1 MKTEPETKMRAM
13 QPYETLDAVPAPLLD
28 IRDLRVSFDTPHGL
42 VKAVGGVSWS
52 LSPGETLGIIGPNG
66 SGKST
71 IFNTISGLLKPKAG
85 TIEFEGERID
95 REPSHKIVGR
105 GLSHILERRRV
116 FPYLSVKQNLWLG
129 GYNPQAKAHRD
140 DTLEE
145 VYGLFPRLR
154 ERKDQLAHSL
164 SGGEQQMVAI
174 GRAVMARPRLL
185 LLDEPSGG
193 LAPQFINEIGTII
206 QALKDD
212 GATMLMVEQ
221 NLALAFKVADRFII
235 LRDGV
240 VSDGGFV
247 KSLEGNH
254 DEIVR
259 TIYL

>member
-1 MKTEPETKMRAM
+1 LATHKALLSIDGLHVSYGTK
-13 QPYETLDAVPAPLLD
+13 EVLHGIDFSISEGEVVAV
-28 IRDLRVSFDTPHGL
+28 
-42 VKAVGGVSWS
+42 
-52 LSPGETLGIIGPNG
+52 LGANG

-71 IFNTISGLLKPKAG
+71 SLNTISGFVAPSAG
-85 TIEFEGERID
+85 RIFFDGADITGHPAHKIYRHGVIQVSQARDLFPGLTVEHNLRLGATIRNRD
-95 REPSHKIVGR
+95 REEEY
-105 GLSHILERRRV
+105 LERV
-116 FPYLSVKQNLWLG
+116 FNY
-129 GYNPQAKAHRD
+129 
-140 DTLEE
+140 
-145 VYGLFPRLR
+145 FPRLSQR
-154 ERKDQLAHSL
+154 RGQLAGTL

-174 GRAVMARPRLL
+174 GRAVMAKPRLL

>member
-1 MKTEPETKMRAM
+1 MASPEALLSIEGLHVSYGTK
-13 QPYETLDAVPAPLLD
+13 EIL
-28 IRDLRVSFDTPHGL
+28 HGI
-42 VKAVGGVSWS
+42 GYGVSE
-52 LSPGETLGIIGPNG
+52 GEVVAVLGANG

-71 IFNTISGLLKPKAG
+71 SLNAISGFVAPTSGSIVFDGAEITAMPAHRIFRLGVVQVSQSRDLFPDLSVEDNLRLGATVRNRRG
-85 TIEFEGERID
+85 AQEQLERVF
-95 REPSHKIVGR
+95 RYFPR
-105 GLSHILERRRV
+105 LSERRR
-116 FPYLSVKQNLWLG
+116 Q
-129 GYNPQAKAHRD
+129 QTR
-140 DTLEE
+140 T
-145 VYGLFPRLR
+145 
-154 ERKDQLAHSL
+154 L

-193 LAPQFINEIGTII
+193 LAPQFINEIGNII

-235 LRDGV
+235 LRDGR

-247 KSLEGNH
+247 KSLEGSI
-254 DEIVR
+254 DDIVR

>member
-1 MKTEPETKMRAM
+1 MSESLLSVEGLHVSYGTKEVLRGID
-13 QPYETLDAVPAPLLD
+13 YEVSEREVVAV
-28 IRDLRVSFDTPHGL
+28 
-42 VKAVGGVSWS
+42 
-52 LSPGETLGIIGPNG
+52 LGANG

-71 IFNTISGLLKPKAG
+71 SLNTISGFVAALAG
-85 TIEFEGERID
+85 KVVFDGVDITNM
-95 REPSHKIVGR
+95 PAHKIYRLGVIQVSQSRDLFPFLTVEHNLRLGGVIR
-105 GLSHILERRRV
+105 NRAEIEMQLEKVFTYFPRLKERRR
-116 FPYLSVKQNLWLG
+116 
-129 GYNPQAKAHRD
+129 
-140 DTLEE
+140 
-145 VYGLFPRLR
+145 
-154 ERKDQLAHSL
+154 QLAQTL

-174 GRAVMARPRLL
+174 GRAVMAKPRLL

-235 LRDGV
+235 LRDGT

-247 KSLEGNH
+247 KAMEGSQ
-254 DEIVR
+254 DDIVR

>member
-1 MKTEPETKMRAM
+1 MDTHNEVLSVSGLHVSYGTKEVLRGID
-13 QPYETLDAVPAPLLD
+13 YNISEREVVAV
-28 IRDLRVSFDTPHGL
+28 
-42 VKAVGGVSWS
+42 
-52 LSPGETLGIIGPNG
+52 LGANG

-71 IFNTISGLLKPKAG
+71 SLNAISGFVGASSGRIVFNG
-85 TIEFEGERID
+85 TDITELAA
-95 REPSHKIVGR
+95 HKIFRLGVIQVSQAR
-105 GLSHILERRRV
+105 DLFPGLTVEHNLRLGAAVRNREEIEQRLEVV
-116 FPYLSVKQNLWLG
+116 FNY
-129 GYNPQAKAHRD
+129 
-140 DTLEE
+140 
-145 VYGLFPRLR
+145 FPRLS
-154 ERKDQLAHSL
+154 ERRNQQARSL

-174 GRAVMARPRLL
+174 GRAVMANPKLL

-193 LAPQFINEIGTII
+193 LAPQFINEIGDIV

-221 NLALAFKVADRFII
+221 NLSLAFKVADRFII
-235 LRDGV
+235 LRDGM

>member
-1 MKTEPETKMRAM
+1 MPESLLSV
-13 QPYETLDAVPAPLLD
+13 ETLHVSYGTKEILHGINYSVSEREVVAV
-28 IRDLRVSFDTPHGL
+28 
-42 VKAVGGVSWS
+42 
-52 LSPGETLGIIGPNG
+52 LGANG

-71 IFNTISGLLKPKAG
+71 SLNTISGFVAPTAG
-85 TIEFEGERID
+85 SIVFDGTDITKLPAHRIFRLGVIQVSQSRD
-95 REPSHKIVGR
+95 
-105 GLSHILERRRV
+105 L
-116 FPYLSVKQNLWLG
+116 FPDLSVEDNLRLG
-129 GYNPQAKAHRD
+129 ATVRNRD
-140 DTLEE
+140 AAEEQLEK
-145 VYGLFPRLR
+145 VFKYFPRLR
-154 ERKDQLAHSL
+154 ERRRQQVRSL

-254 DEIVR
+254 DDIVR

>member
-1 MKTEPETKMRAM
+1 MSESLLSIKGLHVSYGTKEVLRGID
-13 QPYETLDAVPAPLLD
+13 YEVSEREVVAV
-28 IRDLRVSFDTPHGL
+28 
-42 VKAVGGVSWS
+42 
-52 LSPGETLGIIGPNG
+52 LGANG

-71 IFNTISGLLKPKAG
+71 SLNTISGFVAALAG
-85 TIEFEGERID
+85 KVVFDGVDITNM
-95 REPSHKIVGR
+95 PAHKIYRLGVIQVSQSRDLFPFLTVEHNLRLGGVIR
-105 GLSHILERRRV
+105 NRAEIEMQLEKVFTYFPRLKERRR
-116 FPYLSVKQNLWLG
+116 
-129 GYNPQAKAHRD
+129 
-140 DTLEE
+140 
-145 VYGLFPRLR
+145 
-154 ERKDQLAHSL
+154 QLARTL

-174 GRAVMARPRLL
+174 GRAVMANPRLL

-235 LRDGV
+235 LRDGA

-247 KSLEGNH
+247 KSLEGDH
-254 DEIVR
+254 DDIVR

>member
-1 MKTEPETKMRAM
+1 MSESLLSIQGLHVSYGTKEVLRGID
-13 QPYETLDAVPAPLLD
+13 YEVSEREVVAV
-28 IRDLRVSFDTPHGL
+28 
-42 VKAVGGVSWS
+42 
-52 LSPGETLGIIGPNG
+52 LGANG

-71 IFNTISGLLKPKAG
+71 SLNTISGFVAALAG
-85 TIEFEGERID
+85 KVVFDGVDITNM
-95 REPSHKIVGR
+95 PAHKIYRLGVIQVSQSRDLFPFLTVEHNLRLGGVIR
-105 GLSHILERRRV
+105 NRAEIEMQLEKVFTYFPRLKERRR
-116 FPYLSVKQNLWLG
+116 
-129 GYNPQAKAHRD
+129 
-140 DTLEE
+140 
-145 VYGLFPRLR
+145 
-154 ERKDQLAHSL
+154 QLARTL

-174 GRAVMARPRLL
+174 GRAVMAKPRLL

-235 LRDGV
+235 LRDGA

-247 KSLEGNH
+247 KAMEGSQ
-254 DEIVR
+254 DDIVR

>member
-1 MKTEPETKMRAM
+1 MATHEALLSIDGLHVSYGTKEVLHGIDYSISER
-13 QPYETLDAVPAPLLD
+13 EVVAV
-28 IRDLRVSFDTPHGL
+28 
-42 VKAVGGVSWS
+42 
-52 LSPGETLGIIGPNG
+52 LGANG

-71 IFNTISGLLKPKAG
+71 SLNTISGFVAPSAG
-85 TIEFEGERID
+85 RIFFDGADITGHPAHKIYRRGVIQVSQARDLFPGLTVEHNLRLGATIRNRD
-95 REPSHKIVGR
+95 REEEY
-105 GLSHILERRRV
+105 LERV
-116 FPYLSVKQNLWLG
+116 FNY
-129 GYNPQAKAHRD
+129 
-140 DTLEE
+140 
-145 VYGLFPRLR
+145 FPRLSQR
-154 ERKDQLAHSL
+154 RGQLAGTL

-174 GRAVMARPRLL
+174 GRAVMAKPRLL
-185 LLDEPSGG
+185 LLDEPSSG

-254 DEIVR
+254 EEIVR

>member
-1 MKTEPETKMRAM
+1 MATHDSLLSVEGLHVSYGTKEVLRGID
-13 QPYETLDAVPAPLLD
+13 YSVSKSEVVAV
-28 IRDLRVSFDTPHGL
+28 
-42 VKAVGGVSWS
+42 
-52 LSPGETLGIIGPNG
+52 LGANG

-71 IFNTISGLLKPKAG
+71 SRNTISGFVAPTAG
-85 TIEFEGERID
+85 SIVFDGTDITKLPAHRIFRLGVIQVSQSRDLFPDLTVEHNLRLGATVRNRDEAEEQLERVFTYFP
-95 REPSHKIVGR
+95 R
-105 GLSHILERRRV
+105 LNERRR
-116 FPYLSVKQNLWLG
+116 Q
-129 GYNPQAKAHRD
+129 QAR
-140 DTLEE
+140 T
-145 VYGLFPRLR
+145 
-154 ERKDQLAHSL
+154 L
-164 SGGEQQMVAI
+164 SGGEQQMVAL
-174 GRAVMARPRLL
+174 GRGVMGKPRLL

-247 KSLEGNH
+247 KSLEGDH
-254 DEIVR
+254 EDIVR

>member
-1 MKTEPETKMRAM
+1 LATHKALLSIDGLHVSYGTKEVLHGID
-13 QPYETLDAVPAPLLD
+13 YSISEGEVVAV
-28 IRDLRVSFDTPHGL
+28 
-42 VKAVGGVSWS
+42 
-52 LSPGETLGIIGPNG
+52 LGANG

-71 IFNTISGLLKPKAG
+71 SLNTISGFVAPSAG
-85 TIEFEGERID
+85 RIFFDGADITGHPAHKIYRRGVIQVSQARDLFPGLTVEHNLRLGATIRNPD
-95 REPSHKIVGR
+95 REEEY
-105 GLSHILERRRV
+105 LERV
-116 FPYLSVKQNLWLG
+116 FNY
-129 GYNPQAKAHRD
+129 
-140 DTLEE
+140 
-145 VYGLFPRLR
+145 FPRLSQR
-154 ERKDQLAHSL
+154 RGQLAGTL

-174 GRAVMARPRLL
+174 GRAVMAKPRLL

>member
-1 MKTEPETKMRAM
+1 MATHDSLLSVAGLHVSYGTKEILHGIDYSVSER
-13 QPYETLDAVPAPLLD
+13 EVVAV
-28 IRDLRVSFDTPHGL
+28 
-42 VKAVGGVSWS
+42 
-52 LSPGETLGIIGPNG
+52 LGANG

-71 IFNTISGLLKPKAG
+71 SLNAISGFVAPTAG
-85 TIEFEGERID
+85 SIVFDGTDITKLPAHRIFRLGVIQVSQSRD
-95 REPSHKIVGR
+95 
-105 GLSHILERRRV
+105 L
-116 FPYLSVKQNLWLG
+116 FPDLSVEHNLRLG
-129 GYNPQAKAHRD
+129 ATVRNRD
-140 DTLEE
+140 GVEEQLETVFE
-145 VYGLFPRLR
+145 YFPRLR
-154 ERKDQLAHSL
+154 ERRRQQVRSL

-185 LLDEPSGG
+185 LLDEPYGG

-247 KSLEGNH
+247 KSLEGDH
-254 DEIVR
+254 EDIVR

>member
-1 MKTEPETKMRAM
+1 MATHDSLLSVAGLHVSYGTKEVLRGID
-13 QPYETLDAVPAPLLD
+13 YSISEREVVAV
-28 IRDLRVSFDTPHGL
+28 
-42 VKAVGGVSWS
+42 
-52 LSPGETLGIIGPNG
+52 LGANG

-71 IFNTISGLLKPKAG
+71 SLNTISGFVAPTAG
-85 TIEFEGERID
+85 RIVFDGTDITELPAHRIFRLGVIQVSQSRDLFPGLTVEHNLRLGATVRNRDQAEEQLERVFKYFP
-95 REPSHKIVGR
+95 R
-105 GLSHILERRRV
+105 LSERRR
-116 FPYLSVKQNLWLG
+116 Q
-129 GYNPQAKAHRD
+129 QAR
-140 DTLEE
+140 T
-145 VYGLFPRLR
+145 
-154 ERKDQLAHSL
+154 L

-174 GRAVMARPRLL
+174 GRAVMAKPRLL

-221 NLALAFKVADRFII
+221 NLALAFKVADRFVI